1 MRVQK
6 LDFSET
12 RSFSSF
18 FLDYIQQTDSLKP
31 FYSRFPTPENFSD
44 QIKEKSQAFSLTQR
58 DILCNALHQQYKGVA
73 ISEAVKDN
81 LALLKNPNTFTVTT
95 GHQLNVFTGPLYFV
109 FKIVTVINTCKVLKK
124 RYPAYNFVPVYW
136 MASED
141 HDYEEI
147 KSLRVQ
153 GKKYTWTTQQAGAVG
168 RFATKGL
175 AELADEIP
183 GDTSL
188 FKTAYSKNKSLSAA
202 VRHYVNELFKQEGL
216 VVIDADDVEL
226 KKALIPVME
235 ADILSHTPFN
245 LVNQTNQQLHQLGYH
260 TQVNAREI
268 NFFYLKDSL
277 RARIEKKG
285 DRFQVLDSK
294 LSFSES
300 EIKDR
305 IKTNPEEF
313 SPNVVLR
320 PLYQE
325 MILPN
330 LTYVGGPAE
339 LVYWLEL
346 KKVFDLFKQ
355 PFPMLMPRNFGLV
368 ADAPTLRKMEKT
380 GIELNLFFAE
390 KNFLFN
396 HWTLQNTTHELST
409 GKEVKQVT
417 ELFEKLS
424 ARANAIDSTLKE
436 FVGAQT
442 KRTLS
447 ALQKVEEKMIRAE
460 KRKQKEKL
468 AQIEAVKDAWFP
480 NNSLQERTDNLLNFY
495 PADPKFIDNL
505 VTHFDPFD
513 FRFNILVND

>member
-1 MRVQK
+1 MRIQK
-6 LDFSET
+6 LNFSET

-18 FLDYIQQTDSLKP
+18 FLDYIQQTNSLRP
-31 FYSRFPTPENFSD
+31 FYSRFPTPENFGD
-44 QIKEKSQAFSLTQR
+44 QIKDKSDSFSQKQR
-58 DILCNALHQQYKGVA
+58 DILYHTLQQQYQGLTL
-73 ISEAVKDN
+73 SEPVKNN
-81 LALLKNPNTFTVTT
+81 LTLLKKTTTFTVTT

-109 FKIVTVINTCKVLKK
+109 FKIVTVINACKKLKQA
-124 RYPAYNFVPVYW
+124 YPAYDFVPVYW

-153 GKKYTWTTQQAGAVG
+153 GKKYTWATQQTGAVG
-168 RFATKGL
+168 RFNTAGL
-175 AELADEIP
+175 AELAGEIP

-188 FKTAYSKNKSLSAA
+188 FKTAYSKNKTLCNA
-202 VRHYVNELFKQEGL
+202 VRHYVNELFQQEGI

-226 KKALIPVME
+226 KKTLIPVMQE
-235 ADILSHTPFN
+235 DILQHTPFN
-245 LVNQTNQQLHQLGYH
+245 LVNQTNAELHQLGYH

-277 RARIEKKG
+277 RARIERRG

-294 LSFSES
+294 LSFSEP
-300 EIKDR
+300 EIEER

-313 SPNVVLR
+313 SPNVILR

-330 LTYVGGPAE
+330 LAYVGGPAE

-346 KKVFDLFKQ
+346 KQVFDFFKQ

-368 ADAPTLRKMEKT
+368 ADRPTLRKMEKT
-380 GIELNLFFAE
+380 GIELSLYFAE

-396 HWTLQNTTHELST
+396 HWTLQHTRHELST
-409 GKEVKQVT
+409 GKELNQITAV
-417 ELFEKLS
+417 FEKLS
-424 ARANAIDSTLKE
+424 TQANLIDPTLKP
-436 FVGAQT
+436 FVEAQA
-442 KRTLS
+442 KRTTS
-447 ALQKVEEKMIRAE
+447 ALQKIEEKMIRAE
-460 KRKQKEKL
+460 KRKHKEKL

-495 PADPKFIDNL
+495 PANPDFIKDL
-505 VTHFDPFD
+505 ISLFDPFD
-513 FRFNILVND
+513 YRFNILIND

>member
-18 FLDYIQQTDSLKP
+18 FLDYIQQTDSLKS
-31 FYSRFPTPENFSD
+31 FYSRFPLLENFEG
-44 QIKEKSQAFSLTQR
+44 QIKEKSKSFSQQQR
-58 DILCNALHQQYKGVA
+58 DILYQALTQQYQDIEVSDK
-73 ISEAVKDN
+73 VKND
-81 LALLKNPNTFTVTT
+81 LTSLKNSNTFTVTT

-109 FKIVTVINTCKVLKK
+109 YKIVTVINACKKLKQQ
-124 RYPAYNFVPVYW
+124 YPAYDFVPVYW

-153 GKKYTWTTQQAGAVG
+153 GKKYTWVTQQTGAVG
-168 RFATKGL
+168 RFNTQGL
-175 AELADEIP
+175 TELANEIP
-183 GDTSL
+183 GDTTL
-188 FKTAYSKNKSLSAA
+188 FKTAYSKGKTLSSAA
-202 VRHYVNELFKQEGL
+202 RQYVNQLFQQEGI
-216 VVIDADDVEL
+216 VVIDADDANL
-226 KKALIPVME
+226 KKALIPVMQE
-235 ADILSHTPFN
+235 DILNHTPFN
-245 LVNQTNQQLHQLGYH
+245 LVTQTNSELHQLGYH

-277 RARIEKKG
+277 RARIEKRG
-285 DRFQVLDSK
+285 ERFHVIDSK
-294 LSFSES
+294 ISFSES
-300 EIKDR
+300 EIGER
-305 IKTNPEEF
+305 IKNNPEEF
-313 SPNVVLR
+313 SPNVILR
-320 PLYQE
+320 PVYQE

-330 LTYVGGPAE
+330 LAYVGGPAE

-346 KKVFDLFKQ
+346 RKVFELFRQ
-355 PFPMLMPRNFGLV
+355 PFPVLMPRNFALV

-380 GIELNLFFAE
+380 GIELSLYFAE

-396 HWTLQNTTHELST
+396 HWTLQNTNHELTT
-409 GKEVKQVT
+409 GKELNLVT
-417 ELFEKLS
+417 ELFENLR
-424 ARANAIDSTLKE
+424 ARANSIDPTLNA
-436 FVGAQT
+436 FVGAQA
-442 KRTLS
+442 KRTTS

-495 PADPKFIDNL
+495 PADPDFIKDL
-505 VTHFDPFD
+505 ILLLDPFD
-513 FRFNILVND
+513 YRFNILIND